1 MINRILIRIRVI
13 QIVYAWYQNRDKDL
27 RQVERELLLGLQ
39 KSYDLYYYLLKL
51 MIEITD
57 LHEKRVNSNL
67 NKFLPTSEDLNPKMH
82 IVNNQFIEQLRGNRM
97 FINYITERPMS
108 WESNFNFV
116 KGILDNILESDIYK
130 EYTELEKPT
139 YKDDKEFWR
148 KVFRS
153 FIHRNETLDD
163 ILEDESIF
171 WNDDIEIVQSFVLK
185 TIKQFTKSE
194 GEDQPLLPMFNDEE
208 DREYATKLLRET
220 LVNGKDYR
228 EQITKNADNWDF
240 ERIAFMD
247 VVIMQV
253 AMAELYEFSTIPIKV
268 TLNEYID
275 LAKAYSTPKSSTFI
289 NGVLDAIVKDL
300 KKSDTIFKD

>member
-1 MINRILIRIRVI
+1 
-13 QIVYAWYQNRDKDL
+13 
-27 RQVERELLLGLQ
+27 
-39 KSYDLYYYLLKL
+39 
-51 MIEITD
+51 
-57 LHEKRVNSNL
+57 
-67 NKFLPTSEDLNPKMH
+67 
-82 IVNNQFIEQLRGNRM
+82 
-97 FINYITERPMS
+97 
-108 WESNFNFV
+108 
-116 KGILDNILESDIYK
+116 
-130 EYTELEKPT
+130 
-139 YKDDKEFWR
+139 
-148 KVFRS
+148 
-153 FIHRNETLDD
+153 
-163 ILEDESIF
+163 
-171 WNDDIEIVQSFVLK
+171 
-185 TIKQFTKSE
+185 
-194 GEDQPLLPMFNDEE
+194 MFNDEE

>member
-130 EYTELEKPT
+130 EYAQLEKPT

-163 ILEDESIF
+163 ILEDESI
-171 WNDDIEIVQSFVLK
+171 
-185 TIKQFTKSE
+185 
-194 GEDQPLLPMFNDEE
+194 
-208 DREYATKLLRET
+208 
-220 LVNGKDYR
+220 
-228 EQITKNADNWDF
+228 
-240 ERIAFMD
+240 
-247 VVIMQV
+247 
-253 AMAELYEFSTIPIKV
+253 
-268 TLNEYID
+268 
-275 LAKAYSTPKSSTFI
+275 
-289 NGVLDAIVKDL
+289 
-300 KKSDTIFKD
+300 